1 MKTNNL
7 LIFLVLFISCNKDH
21 ERACWKS
28 NGEISTYTIEHP
40 PLVNK
45 LTISDDIDVILINDS
60 LNFSEIEGPE
70 NLIRFID
77 ISEQNNKITI
87 SNHNKCDFLRSKKN
101 ISVYFHY
108 EQIQEITLEGYG
120 SISNLGAIQQSL
132 IINANNVLSSLN
144 LNLNNDSTSVY
155 LSSGSTDVNLQGS
168 CSNLYI
174 YNSGLAPVKALA
186 LQTLKTHVHSNTIS
200 KIEVHATESL
210 NVEIRN
216 EGNVYYT
223 GSPTNINLT
232 ITGNG
237 EAIQL

>member
-1 MKTNNL
+1 M
-7 LIFLVLFISCNKDH
+7 
-21 ERACWKS
+21 
-28 NGEISTYTIEHP
+28 
-40 PLVNK
+40 
-45 LTISDDIDVILINDS
+45 
-60 LNFSEIEGPE
+60 
-70 NLIRFID
+70 
-77 ISEQNNKITI
+77 
-87 SNHNKCDFLRSKKN
+87 
-101 ISVYFHY
+101 
-108 EQIQEITLEGYG
+108 
-120 SISNLGAIQQSL
+120 
-132 IINANNVLSSLN
+132 
-144 LNLNNDSTSVY
+144 Y
-155 LSSGSTDVNLQGS
+155 LSSGSTDVNLKGS

-223 GSPTNINLT
+223 GSPTNINLI